1 MPYCTAVCVKCE
13 SHRLNEHRKLDN
25 LRYGIG
31 FQRYPK
37 RPWRDDF
44 EVWDEFRE
52 NPWCPIS
59 GVRHEIQR
67 GNKHHSLNPLTH
79 PVPDQVT
86 PSFVIFDI
94 RTLWRSGLS
103 VRVPGCQKLQ
113 MTRSTVICNFWHQ
126 DTLTLRVER
135 QSARM
140 SKITNDSV
148 CHRMLYSCTHM
159 TTVGIRGLKDF
170 HTSQHRRVTTRSFCW

>member
-1 MPYCTAVCVKCE
+1 MCVKCE

-79 PVPDQVT
+79 PVPDQFT

-94 RTLWRSGLS
+94 RT
-103 VRVPGCQKLQ
+103 
-113 MTRSTVICNFWHQ
+113 
-126 DTLTLRVER
+126 R

-170 HTSQHRRVTTRSFCW
+170 HTSQHRRVTTRSFC